1 MTRVGGRADPTRSDS
16 KSSGQRPRESQSSW
30 PNNPVAAGVPEVVRG
45 GWPASRWF
53 PVERLERS
61 SHPALRMLP
70 VRTPLMLQALQ
81 RSLQKGIPESLKVYG
96 TVYHVNR
103 GNPFKL
109 EALVD
114 RWPDFN
120 TVIVRPPEQE
130 MTDDLDH
137 YTNTYLIYS
146 KDLETCREA
155 LASPGTINWKQHL
168 QIQGLQPELEKV
180 IREVAAS
187 KSVQVQTTDA
197 ILYISPETLQSLAPS
212 LLQRDHANKLPLKT
226 SRPKKEIDDEKFK
239 LSAVEVDN
247 AGLVNGLWVFG
258 GNERSLRFIRRCIRH
273 FPSFCLRGPE
283 GTPVSW
289 SLMDQT
295 GEMRM
300 GGTLAEYRNKGF
312 VAHIIYHQ
320 IQALVPRGFPVYSN
334 VARANP
340 YMHRLCQS
348 LGISSIPC
356 GWHQWNC
363 VPLASSR

>member
-1 MTRVGGRADPTRSDS
+1 MFILPSLS
-16 KSSGQRPRESQSSW
+16 LPSSGLPPS
-30 PNNPVAAGVPEVVRG
+30 PV
-45 GWPASRWF
+45 SRWF

-61 SHPALRMLP
+61 SHPALRMLL
-70 VRTPLMLQALQ
+70 VRTPLMLQALE
-81 RSLQKGIPESLKVYG
+81 RSLEKGIPESLKVYG